1 MGTAAGKRLKALAIA
16 LFATFISQECLLPVR
31 ENRGR
36 AAPKVS
42 ATFLMEARATRPSEL
57 NHGNGVVT
65 SRNEVPVLTY
75 QTKIQ
80 GLTFDVTQNYDKN
93 RRAVDALALSTS
105 LEPARACV
113 ARFNH
118 VLALLQTTYGQSGS
132 APLQSRTSQGH
143 IKYTVLIQFSRHD
156 GIEAELTSIDP
167 NSSTSGPGPT
177 GKRSNSA
184 PGPCVIRLHYL
195 PPGWVGHF

>member
-1 MGTAAGKRLKALAIA
+1 VGTAAGKRLKALAIA
-16 LFATFISQECLLPVR
+16 LFATFISQAVLAASPVESR
-31 ENRGR
+31 SRG
-36 AAPKVS
+36 PEGFGNIPYGS
-42 ATFLMEARATRPSEL
+42 ASNEAVRL

-143 IKYTVLIQFSRHD
+143 IKYTVLIQFSRND

>member
-1 MGTAAGKRLKALAIA
+1 LKALAIA
-16 LFATFISQECLLPVR
+16 FFGILIAEAVLAAGPGGSRSRGPDGFGNIPYGSSSAEAVR
-31 ENRGR
+31 
-36 AAPKVS
+36 
-42 ATFLMEARATRPSEL
+42 L

-75 QTKIQ
+75 RTKIQ

-93 RRAVDALALSTS
+93 RRAVDALAISNS

-118 VLALLQTTYGQSGS
+118 ILALLQTTYGQSGS
-132 APLQSRTSQGH
+132 PPRHSRTDQGQM
-143 IKYTVLIQFSRHD
+143 KYTVLIQFSRND
-156 GIEAELTSIDP
+156 GIEAELTSGG
-167 NSSTSGPGPT
+167 SSSAHSTDPT
-177 GKRSNSA
+177 GKRGNNNAGS
-184 PGPCVIRLHYL
+184 CLIRLHYL